1 MKKPNGRSS
10 IRGFTL
16 IELMIVIAIIGILAA
31 VGYPAYTNAVKKGN
45 RADAIDSLL
54 SLAGRMEEFYMNNDT
69 YNGATVVADGSGT
82 VGSSKTSDNLYTLS
96 IVKAEDFYYELK
108 ATPKS
113 TDTDCGGLILDSTG
127 KKTASTGSKT
137 CW

>member
-1 MKKPNGRSS
+1 MKKNNS
-10 IRGFTL
+10 GFTL
-16 IELMIVIAIIGILAA
+16 IELMIVVAIIGILAA
-31 VGYPAYTNAVKKGN
+31 VGYPGYTNAVKKAN

-69 YNGATVVADGSGT
+69 YDGATINAAGTGTAGSN
-82 VGSSKTSDNLYTLS
+82 KTSDDLYTLS
-96 IVKAEDFYYELK
+96 ITSATAFAYTLT

-113 TDTDCGGLILDSTG
+113 ADPDCGNLILDSLG
-127 KKTASTGSKT
+127 QKTASTGDAA

>member
-1 MKKPNGRSS
+1 MKN

-16 IELMIVIAIIGILAA
+16 IELMIVIAIIGILAG
-31 VGYPAYTNAVKKGN
+31 VGYPAYTNAVMKGN

-69 YNGATVVADGSGT
+69 YVGTTINAAGTGT
-82 VGSSKTSDNLYTLS
+82 VGSNKTSDDLYTLS
-96 IVKAEDFYYELK
+96 IAATDAFSYTLN
-108 ATPKS
+108 ATPKG
-113 TDTDCGGLILDSTG
+113 TDTECGTLILNSLG
-127 KKTASTGSKT
+127 QKTASTGAAD